1 VTSNQ
6 ERRTTQQ
13 EIPLSSSARVLTLGE
28 ICRRLPQYPQHR
40 VEYILKTRNVKPACR
55 AGNLRIYAEHD
66 LAFIASEL
74 RRIDEERGRIE

>member
-1 VTSNQ
+1 M
-6 ERRTTQQ
+6 
-13 EIPLSSSARVLTLGE
+13 SSTIRVLTLGE

-40 VEYILKTRNVKPACR
+40 IEYVLKTRDVKPSCR

-74 RRIDEERGRIE
+74 RRIDEERRVAQ